1 VAVQISRWEL
11 PPGDKGELTLASLS
25 NASVRTAVYSVK
37 DLEVMDSHSLAHAR
51 TLTDLDLTLPPN
63 FGCVSI
69 SRVVIHVFMV
79 TINMVRCLGKNNGV
93 HSTSLLARGI

>member
-1 VAVQISRWEL
+1 
-11 PPGDKGELTLASLS
+11 
-25 NASVRTAVYSVK
+25 
-37 DLEVMDSHSLAHAR
+37 
-51 TLTDLDLTLPPN
+51 
-63 FGCVSI
+63 VSI